1 MGNIVVLDELT
12 INQIAAGEV
21 IERPANV
28 VKELV
33 ENSIDAGAKNISIEI
48 RNGGIS
54 YIRIVDDGKGIAKDD
69 IQLAFE
75 RHATSKIRSGKD
87 LSNVMTMGFRG
98 EALASIA
105 AISNVEMTS
114 STGNSVGNKIVV
126 KAGDILSFEEGA
138 CPKGTVIEVKELFFN
153 TPVRYKFLRKDFTEG
168 GYIEDIV
175 SRLAL
180 IHPEISFKLKS
191 SNKVVISTNGNGD
204 IITTIYSIFGKEI
217 ADNLLP
223 VNYEYEGMKLVGVIG
238 KPSISRSNRSNQIMY
253 VNTRHVKDKTIR
265 TAIDEAYK
273 NILPQGKFAF
283 TMINLNIDSSLVDVN
298 VHPAKLE
305 IRFQN
310 ENDVFKIVYHGIREA
325 LLTNDL
331 SRHAFVDTLDN
342 KEAENVENIE
352 KNKEETYKNAFDRVN
367 SLNNNIKKD
376 VISEINEANYDE
388 YKPSSDNMLKG
399 IVENRIN
406 KNENI
411 NFFEN
416 HGDVVKNKKEYT
428 YIGTAFSTY
437 NIIEYMNELYII
449 DQHAAHERVLYERLK
464 KSYYNDER
472 LSQMMLIPEI
482 ITLTNKEMDIVKD
495 NSDTFEKVG
504 YIIESFGDNTYKISG
519 VPNICVDINAKD
531 LFMDV
536 LDELQGNLR
545 TSKDNMEDNLIATIA
560 CKAAVKGNMNLSGME
575 VKGLMEEL
583 LTLDNPFTCPHG
595 RPTAIK
601 FSKYDL
607 ERKFGRK

>member
-54 YIRIVDDGKGIAKDD
+54 YIRIVDDGKGIARDD
-69 IQLAFE
+69 MQLAFE

-87 LSNVMTMGFRG
+87 LSTVMTMGFRG

-105 AISNVEMTS
+105 AIANVEMTS
-114 STGNSVGNKIVV
+114 CTGNSVGNKIIV

-175 SRLAL
+175 SKLAL

-204 IITTIYSIFGKEI
+204 IITTIYSISGKEI
-217 ADNLLP
+217 ADNLLF
-223 VNYEYEGMKLVGVIG
+223 VNYEYEGMKLVGVVG
-238 KPSISRSNRSNQIMY
+238 KPSIARSNRSNQIMY
-253 VNTRHVKDKTIR
+253 VNTRNVKDKTIR

-331 SRHAFVDTLDN
+331 SRHAFVDTSDN
-342 KEAENVENIE
+342 EEVDTRE
-352 KNKEETYKNAFDRVN
+352 KEEIHENAFDKVN
-367 SLNNNIKKD
+367 SVNNVIKKD

-388 YKPSSDNMLKG
+388 YKPSLDNVLED
-399 IVENRIN
+399 IVANRIN
-406 KNENI
+406 KNENV

-416 HGDVVKNKKEYT
+416 HGDIVQSKKEYI

-472 LSQMMLIPEI
+472 LSQMILIPEI

-495 NSDTFEKVG
+495 NIDTFEKVG
-504 YIIESFGDNTYKISG
+504 YIIDSFGDNTYKISG

-560 CKAAVKGNMNLSGME
+560 CKAAVKGNMNLSDKE
-575 VKGLMEEL
+575 VRGLMEEL

>member
-54 YIRIVDDGKGIAKDD
+54 YIRIVDDGKGIEKDD
-69 IQLAFE
+69 MQLAFE

-114 STGNSVGNKIVV
+114 STGNSVGNRIVV

-331 SRHAFVDTLDN
+331 SRHAFEDTLDN
-342 KEAENVENIE
+342 KEAENVDNIE
-352 KNKEETYKNAFDRVN
+352 KNKEETYENAFDRVN

>member
-69 IQLAFE
+69 MQLAFE

-342 KEAENVENIE
+342 KEAENVDNIE
-352 KNKEETYKNAFDRVN
+352 KNKEETYENAFDRVN

>member
-69 IQLAFE
+69 MQLAFE

-87 LSNVMTMGFRG
+87 LSTVMTMGFRG

-105 AISNVEMTS
+105 AIANVEMTS
-114 STGNSVGNKIVV
+114 STGNSVGNRIIV
-126 KAGDILSFEEGA
+126 KAGDVLSFEEGA

-342 KEAENVENIE
+342 KEVDNVDNIH
-352 KNKEETYKNAFDRVN
+352 KKETYENAFDRVN

-376 VISEINEANYDE
+376 AISEINEANYDE
-388 YKPSSDNMLKG
+388 YKPSLDNMLKG
-399 IVENRIN
+399 IVENKAN
-406 KNENI
+406 KNEDI

-416 HGDVVKNKKEYT
+416 HGDVVQNKKEYT

-437 NIIEYMNELYII
+437 NIIEYINELYII

-472 LSQMMLIPEI
+472 LSQMILIPEI

-495 NSDTFEKVG
+495 NIDTFDKVG

-545 TSKDNMEDNLIATIA
+545 TNKDNMEDNLIATIA
-560 CKAAVKGNMNLSGME
+560 CKAAVKGNMNLSDME
-575 VKGLMEEL
+575 VKGLIQEL

>member
-352 KNKEETYKNAFDRVN
+352 KNKEETYKNAFDRVD

-376 VISEINEANYDE
+376 VISEINEANYYE
-388 YKPSSDNMLKG
+388 YKLNSDNILKG

-416 HGDVVKNKKEYT
+416 HGDVVQNKKEYT

-472 LSQMMLIPEI
+472 LSQMILIPEI

-495 NSDTFEKVG
+495 NIDTFDKVG

-519 VPNICVDINAKD
+519 VPNICVDINAKN

-560 CKAAVKGNMNLSGME
+560 CKAAVKGNMNLSDME